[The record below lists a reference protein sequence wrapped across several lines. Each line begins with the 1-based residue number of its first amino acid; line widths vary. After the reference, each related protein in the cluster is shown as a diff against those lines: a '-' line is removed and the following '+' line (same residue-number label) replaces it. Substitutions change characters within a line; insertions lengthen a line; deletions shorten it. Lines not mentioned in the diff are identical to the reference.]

1 MQKCPTNQ
9 ILIMKKLLTIS
20 GLFLSLLLSAQG
32 SPDYGGGLKFNL
44 NPEGTKYMRFIAWNQ
59 VWLRSTDLNPGSMIG
74 DESVSSHEDA
84 GLRRLRLLAYAQ
96 ISPRYMILT
105 HIGINNQ
112 TFINGGASGSAGT
125 GGYGAGKKPGIF
137 FHDAWNEYAIVL
149 PQESKPFSLSV
160 GAGLH
165 YYMGLSR
172 MTMSSTLN
180 YLTIDAPI
188 FNWPLI
194 ENSDQFA
201 RQIGIFAKGKY
212 NKLEYRFSI
221 NKPFATNQT
230 PTNVT
235 DASIAKAVDNNNTTQ
250 WSKAGYV
257 EYQFF
262 DKEANFLP
270 YKVGTYLG
278 TKRMFNIGA
287 GFYNAPK
294 GTQTSVNSVIK
305 EHAISLFAGDVFL
318 DMPIGAKEKK
328 MAITAYSVFY
338 NYDFG
343 PNYLR
348 NLGIMNEG
356 VMDPTFTGSPALA
369 GAGNLQPMVGTGN
382 IWYTQAGVLLPNKN
396 EKPKVRIQP
405 FGAYTYKNFDALE
418 KASSQFDLGANFFL
432 DGHHA
437 KITTQY
443 STRPVY
449 TAVDKIDKYK
459 GEFIIQLQIYL

>member
-1 MQKCPTNQ
+1 
-9 ILIMKKLLTIS
+9 MKKLLTIS
-20 GLFLSLLLSAQG
+20 GLFFSILLSAQG
-32 SPDYGGGLKFNL
+32 SLDYGGGLKFNI
-44 NPEGTKYMRFIAWNQ
+44 NPEGSKYMRFIVWNQ
-59 VWLRSTDLNPGSMIG
+59 IWLRSTELNPGTNIG
-74 DESVSSHEDA
+74 DESVDNFQDA
-84 GLRRLRLLAYAQ
+84 GLRRLRVLAYAQ

-112 TFINGGASGSAGT
+112 TFINGGAAGTAGT
-125 GGYGAGKKPGIF
+125 GGYGAGKKPGLF
-137 FHDAWNEYAIVL
+137 FHDAWNEYAVVL
-149 PQESKPFSLSV
+149 PQESKPFSLSI

-180 YLTIDAPI
+180 YLTVDAPI

-201 RQIGIFAKGKY
+201 RQMGLFAKGKY
-212 NKLEYRFSI
+212 DRFEYRFSI

-230 PTNVT
+230 PVNVT
-235 DASIAKAVDNNNTTQ
+235 SELNARAVDNNNSAQ

-257 EYQFF
+257 EYQFL
-262 DKEANFLP
+262 DKESNFLP
-270 YKVGTYLG
+270 FKVGSYLG
-278 TKRMFNIGA
+278 TKKMFNIGT
-287 GFYNAPK
+287 GFYTAPSA
-294 GTQTSVNSVIK
+294 TQTSVNGVKK
-305 EHAISLFAGDVFL
+305 EHPINLLSGDVFL

-338 NYDFG
+338 DYDFG

-348 NLGIMNEG
+348 NVGIMNEG
-356 VMDPTFTGSPALA
+356 ITQPNYTGSPALA
-369 GAGNLQPMVGTGN
+369 GPGNLQALIGSGN
-382 IWYTQAGVLLPNKN
+382 IWYTQAGILLPNKN
-396 EKPKVRIQP
+396 AKPKVRIQP
-405 FGAYTYKNFDALE
+405 FGAYTYKNFDALD
-418 KASSQFDLGANFFL
+418 KSSNQFDIGANFFL

-449 TAVDKIDKYK
+449 TNPSAIDSNK
-459 GEFIIQLQIYL
+459 GELIVQLQIYL

>member
-1 MQKCPTNQ
+1 
-9 ILIMKKLLTIS
+9 MKKITLLAAVLMS
-20 GLFLSLLLSAQG
+20 ALSFGQG
-32 SPDYGGGLKFNL
+32 SPDYGGGMKFNI

-59 VWLRSTDLNPGSMIG
+59 IWMRSSQMNPGTMIG
-74 DESVSSHEDA
+74 DEGVSTQEDI

-96 ISPRYMILT
+96 ISPRYMVVT

-112 TFINGGASGSAGT
+112 TFINGGAASSAGT

-137 FHDAWNEYAIVL
+137 FHDAWNEYAVVL
-149 PQESKPFSLSV
+149 PKESKPFSLSV
-160 GAGLH
+160 GGGLH

-180 YLTIDAPI
+180 YMTIDAPI

-212 NKLEYRFSI
+212 NKFEYRFSL
-221 NKPFATNQT
+221 NKPFATNQAI
-230 PTNVT
+230 T
-235 DASIAKAVDNNNTTQ
+235 DVPLAENAVAVDNSNNAK

-262 DKEANFLP
+262 DKESNFLP
-270 YKVGTYLG
+270 FKVGSYLG
-278 TKRMFNIGA
+278 TKKMFNLGA
-287 GFYNAPK
+287 GFYTAPSATK
-294 GTQTSVNSVIK
+294 TSVNGVIEK
-305 EHAISLFAGDVFL
+305 HPINLFAADAFL
-318 DMPIGAKEKK
+318 DLPVGKKEKK
-328 MAITAYSVFY
+328 MAVTAYSVLY
-338 NYDFG
+338 DYDFG

-356 VMDPTFTGSPALA
+356 VADPAFTDSRALA
-369 GAGNLQPMVGTGN
+369 GSGNLQPMIGTGT
-382 IWYTQAGVLLPNKN
+382 IWYTQAGFLLPNKA

-405 FGAYTYKNFDALE
+405 FAAYTYKDFDALD
-418 KASSQFDLGANFFL
+418 KTSSQFDLGTNFFL

-437 KITTQY
+437 KITAQY
-443 STRPVY
+443 SNRPVY
-449 TAVDKIDKYK
+449 IAKDNIDSYK
-459 GEFIIQLQIYL
+459 GEFLLQLQIYL

>member
-1 MQKCPTNQ
+1 MRKIVSITAFFF
-9 ILIMKKLLTIS
+9 S
-20 GLFLSLLLSAQG
+20 VLSFSQG
-32 SPDYGGGLKFNL
+32 SLDYGGGMKFNL
-44 NPEGTKYMRFIAWNQ
+44 NPEGTKYMRFITWNQ
-59 VWLRSTDLNPGSMIG
+59 VWLRSTELNPGTVIG
-74 DESVSSHEDA
+74 EESLSRFEDA
-84 GLRRLRLLAYAQ
+84 GLRRLRVLAYAQ
-96 ISPRYMILT
+96 ITPRYMIVT

-112 TFINGGASGSAGT
+112 TFINGGASGAAGT
-125 GGYGAGKKPGIF
+125 GGYGAGKKPGLF
-137 FHDAWNEYAIVL
+137 FHDAWNEYALVL
-149 PQESKPFSLSV
+149 PKDSKSFSLSV
-160 GAGLH
+160 GGGLH

-180 YLTIDAPI
+180 YMTVDAPI

-212 NKLEYRFSI
+212 DKIEYRFSL
-221 NKPFATNQT
+221 NKPFSTNQV
-230 PTNVT
+230 PVDVTNP
-235 DASIAKAVDNNNTTQ
+235 DLARAVDNNNVSQ

-257 EYQFF
+257 EYQFL
-262 DKEANFLP
+262 DKESNFLP
-270 YKVGTYLG
+270 YKVGSYLG
-278 TKRMFNIGA
+278 TKKMFNLGA

-294 GTQTSVNSVIK
+294 STLTSVNGAK
-305 EHAISLFAGDVFL
+305 EEHGINLFAADAFL

-328 MAITAYSVFY
+328 MAVTAYSVYY

-356 VMDPTFTGSPALA
+356 IPDPTFTGTTALA
-369 GAGNLQPMVGTGN
+369 GAGNLQPMIGTGS

-405 FGAYTYKNFDALE
+405 FTAYTYKNFEALK
-418 KASSQFDLGANFFL
+418 KASNQFDIGANFFL

-443 STRPVY
+443 STRPNY
-449 TAVDKIDKYK
+449 SAVDRIENSK
-459 GEFIIQLQIYL
+459 GEFILQLQIYL

>member
-1 MQKCPTNQ
+1 M
-9 ILIMKKLLTIS
+9 
-20 GLFLSLLLSAQG
+20 
-32 SPDYGGGLKFNL
+32 
-44 NPEGTKYMRFIAWNQ
+44 
-59 VWLRSTDLNPGSMIG
+59 
-74 DESVSSHEDA
+74 
-84 GLRRLRLLAYAQ
+84 
-96 ISPRYMILT
+96 
-105 HIGINNQ
+105 
-112 TFINGGASGSAGT
+112 
-125 GGYGAGKKPGIF
+125 
-137 FHDAWNEYAIVL
+137 
-149 PQESKPFSLSV
+149 
-160 GAGLH
+160 H

-180 YLTIDAPI
+180 YLTVDAPI

-212 NKLEYRFSI
+212 NKFEYRFSI

-278 TKRMFNIGA
+278 TKKMFNIGA

-294 GTQTSVNSVIK
+294 GTQTSVNGVIK

-369 GAGNLQPMVGTGN
+369 GAGNLQPMIGTGN